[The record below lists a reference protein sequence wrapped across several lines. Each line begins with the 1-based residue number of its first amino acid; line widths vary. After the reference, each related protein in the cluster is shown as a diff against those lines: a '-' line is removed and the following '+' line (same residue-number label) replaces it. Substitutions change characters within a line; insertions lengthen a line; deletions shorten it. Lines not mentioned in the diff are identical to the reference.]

1 MGVRVREKIEGSGVF
16 WVFIHYK
23 GKRVSRKVGGE
34 RAAND
39 AANKIQARLTLGKGA
54 FPSKAKLPTPRLKDY
69 WKAFEENYKGTLK
82 PSTWTSYESS
92 MRIHI
97 LPELGGYRLEEIT
110 KPMMKRLVA
119 KLVKKGLARDSIRLI
134 VASLGILYT
143 QAVDDK
149 IVAENPAKGMS
160 KFYRQAKNKHE
171 EINPLTEDESLRF
184 LEKTLEYE
192 NRYYTL
198 FLCAL
203 HTGMRSGELAG
214 LQWTDIDWNGKFLEV
229 RRQVVLGEVTS
240 LKTKNGRRRV
250 DLSDD
255 LLETLSNLRCLMQ
268 FSKWVFS
275 DSGIFKN
282 LKNVKMRNFKRV
294 LKKAG
299 IRDIRFHDL
308 RHTFASQLLSNG
320 TNILYV
326 SQQLGHANPGITM
339 KIYAKW
345 IPKEGQREA
354 MNNLPSLSRR
364 RDISEEVAEG
374 RVAV

>member
-1 MGVRVREKIEGSGVF
+1 MGVRVREKIHGSGV
-16 WVFIHYK
+16 WWLFITHDK
-23 GKRVSRKVGGE
+23 KRVSRKVGSE

-39 AANKIQARLTLGKGA
+39 AANKIRARLTLGKAA

-69 WKAFEENYKGTLK
+69 WKRFEQNYRGTLK
-82 PSTWTSYESS
+82 PSTWISYESS

-97 LPELGGYRLEEIT
+97 LPELGNHRLDEIT
-110 KPMMKRLVA
+110 KPMMKTLVA
-119 KLVKKGLARDSIRLI
+119 KLVEKGLARDSIRLI

-149 IVAENPAKGMS
+149 IASENPTKGIS
-160 KFYRQAKNKHE
+160 KFYRQAKKKHE
-171 EINPLTEDESLRF
+171 EIDPLNEDESILF
-184 LEKTLEYE
+184 LEKTLEHE
-192 NRYYTL
+192 NKYYPL

-214 LQWTDIDWNGKFLEV
+214 LQFGDIDWEGKFLEV
-229 RRQVVLGEVTS
+229 RRQVVLGEVTT

-275 DSGIFKN
+275 DSGVFKKVN
-282 LKNVKMRNFKRV
+282 NVKQRNFKRV

-326 SQQLGHANPGITM
+326 SQQLGHADPAITM

-345 IPKEGQREA
+345 IPKAGQREA
-354 MNNLPSLSRR
+354 MNKLPSLSRR
-364 RDISEEVAEG
+364 ASALEEERLAG
-374 RVAV
+374 